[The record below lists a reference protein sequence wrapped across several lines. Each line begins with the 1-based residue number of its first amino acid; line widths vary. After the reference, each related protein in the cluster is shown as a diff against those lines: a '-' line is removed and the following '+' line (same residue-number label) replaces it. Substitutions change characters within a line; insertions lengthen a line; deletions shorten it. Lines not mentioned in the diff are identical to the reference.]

1 MVNNP
6 ITKQVEEDARRGGGG
21 GSSGEL
27 GADGVKVG
35 GGRSKDQRGEKW
47 EK

>member
-6 ITKQVEEDARRGGGG
+6 ITKYVGEDGGGEVFARKNLGGNGVKAGG
-21 GSSGEL
+21 GS
-27 GADGVKVG
+27 A
-35 GGRSKDQRGEKW
+35 KDQRGEKW

>member
-1 MVNNP
+1 MGVGG
-6 ITKQVEEDARRGGGG
+6 AR
-21 GSSGEL
+21 EL